1 MSRKF
6 QDQTAADK
14 KEIGFHYQ
22 HYYALLQLL
31 KLDPNES
38 LSVEEKDDIVITS
51 SNELKLLQL
60 KHTLQTKT
68 DGSAKNLSSKDY
80 SLWHTIDNWMKLI
93 CDPEDGREDDLSQ
106 TAFIASTY
114 FGLVTNKSK
123 SDENVFLT
131 NLDALREG
139 TIDIGQFK
147 ENLRILIQP
156 KKISKKKKGDDES
169 PEEPV
174 LNKSVSDFLEF
185 KHLEQFLGRINVTLN
200 EDDLIGQIQEYLKI
214 NLAVD
219 NYEDAYFEIEGR
231 LRTINY
237 LTIKDNEKVVYSKE
251 DFSKKILQPVLDKV
265 RNSKFYKTTHERVL
279 NPKLED
285 KIFAKQLLD
294 LNVNL
299 EDVIEYNHYMQI
311 CLANLKKWEERD
323 NIILPEEREL
333 YFQQAVKRWKHRHQI
348 RHRQV
353 NSEENNSLDCYDD
366 CMLEVLKLS
375 SVEMEQDISNG
386 TFIYLSDELR
396 IGWLKEWKDKYGNK

>member
-60 KHTLQTKT
+60 KHTLQTKI
-68 DGSAKNLSSKDY
+68 DGSAKNLTSKDY
-80 SLWHTIDNWMKLI
+80 SLWHTIDNWLKLI
-93 CDPEDGREDDLSQ
+93 CDSKDGREDESAQ
-106 TAFIASTY
+106 IAFINSTY

-123 SDENVFLT
+123 SDDNVFLN
-131 NLDALREG
+131 NLEEIRLG
-139 TIDIGQFK
+139 TIDIEKFK
-147 ENLRILIQP
+147 ENLGSLTQP
-156 KKISKKKKGDDES
+156 KKKSKSKKEEDES
-169 PEEPV
+169 KEGAV
-174 LNKSVSDFLEF
+174 LNQSVIDFLEF
-185 KHLEQFLGRINVTLN
+185 KHLEQFLRRIDITLN
-200 EDDLIGQIQEYLKI
+200 EDDLIFQIKEYLRI
-214 NLAVD
+214 NLAVEH
-219 NYEDAYFEIEGR
+219 YEDAYFEIEGR
-231 LRTINY
+231 LRTMNY
-237 LTIKDNEKVVYSKE
+237 LTIKDNEKVLYSKA

-265 RNSKFYKTTHERVL
+265 RNSKFYKTTEAYVE
-279 NPKLED
+279 NPKLEN

-294 LNVNL
+294 LNVDL
-299 EDVIEYNHYMQI
+299 EDIIEYNHYMQI

-333 YFQQAVKRWKHRHQI
+333 YLKQAVKTWKHRHQI
-348 RHRQV
+348 RHRQL

-375 SVEMEQDISNG
+375 SVEMDQDISNG

-396 IGWLKEWKDKYGNK
+396 IGWIKKWKDKYGIK

>member
-31 KLDPNES
+31 KLNPDES

-51 SNELKLLQL
+51 SSGLKLLQL
-60 KHTLQTKT
+60 KHTLQTKI
-68 DGSAKNLSSKDY
+68 DGSTKNLTSKDY
-80 SLWHTIDNWMKLI
+80 SLWHTIDNWLKLI
-93 CDPEDGREDDLSQ
+93 CDPEDGREDDSAQ
-106 TAFIASTY
+106 IAFIASTY
-114 FGLVTNKSK
+114 FGLITNKSK
-123 SDENVFLT
+123 SDENVFLN
-131 NLDALREG
+131 NLEELKKA
-139 TIDIGQFK
+139 TINIEQFK
-147 ENLRILIQP
+147 ENLSNLTEP
-156 KKISKKKKGDDES
+156 KKNSKSKKVKDQS
-169 PEEPV
+169 IEEPIMNQV
-174 LNKSVSDFLEF
+174 IIDFLEF
-185 KHLEQFLGRINVTLN
+185 KYLEQLLSRIDITLN
-200 EDDLIGQIQEYLKI
+200 EDNLICQIKEYLRI

-219 NYEDAYFEIEGR
+219 NYEDAFFEIEGR

-237 LTIKDNEKVVYSKE
+237 LTIKDNEKVVYSKA

-265 RNSKFYKTTHERVL
+265 RNSKFYKTTEAYIE

-285 KIFAKQLLD
+285 RIFAKQLLD
-294 LNVNL
+294 LDIDL
-299 EDVIEYNHYMQI
+299 EDIIEYNHYMQI

-333 YFQQAVKRWKHRHQI
+333 YFKQAVKTWKHRHQI
-348 RHRQV
+348 RHRQA

-375 SVEMEQDISNG
+375 SIEMDPDISNG

-396 IGWLKEWKDKYGNK
+396 IGWLKKWKDKYGNK